1 LRSVPSGEL
10 CSVGFMQGLRSRAG
24 IVAMTAGAFA
34 LLSVPVI
41 AFGKGPPEVKGGGND
56 TAATVAAPEAGA
68 PDPPP
73 GQAKKPAAPA
83 PQAAPPGQAKPK
95 PTPPGHAKRQAA
107 APAPAP
113 GNGPDGSGPPGHSSD
128 KAKPKPRGH
137 AFGHIKHH
145 PSSEPADDS
154 SDPDSAPGQPGG
166 TGAPEEPSRSPS
178 GSPDEPKET
187 DVTGGIDLPS
197 ADDVDTYSG
206 GGELSSALVGDT
218 VELPEDASPET
229 LPFTGF
235 GLAFLTL
242 GGLLAIAGGLVL
254 RRASP
259 D

>member
-1 LRSVPSGEL
+1 
-10 CSVGFMQGLRSRAG
+10 MQGLRSRAG

-41 AFGKGPPEVKGGGND
+41 AFGKGPPDVKGGGND
-56 TAATVAAPEAGA
+56 TAATVAAPQASV

-73 GQAKKPAAPA
+73 GQAKKQAAPA
-83 PQAAPPGQAKPK
+83 PNPAPKAPPPGQAKPK

-113 GNGPDGSGPPGHSSD
+113 GNGPDGSGPPGHSPD
-128 KAKPKPRGH
+128 KAKPQPRGH
-137 AFGHIKHH
+137 AFGHTKHP

-154 SDPDSAPGQPGG
+154 SDPGGAPGQPGG
-166 TGAPEEPSRSPS
+166 TGSPDEPSRLPS
-178 GSPDEPKET
+178 GSPNEPKEP

-197 ADDVDTYSG
+197 ADNVDTESG
-206 GGELSSALVGDT
+206 GSEFASTVVGET

-242 GGLLAIAGGLVL
+242 GGLLAIAGGMVL
-254 RRASP
+254 RRAGT